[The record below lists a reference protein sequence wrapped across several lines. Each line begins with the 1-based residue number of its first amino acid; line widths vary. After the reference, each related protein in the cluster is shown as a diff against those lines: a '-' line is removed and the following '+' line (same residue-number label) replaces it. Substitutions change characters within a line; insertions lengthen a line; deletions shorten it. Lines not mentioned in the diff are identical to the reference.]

1 MMYAGKSMGIN
12 EAKKIPTP
20 DRVGIAKAKA
30 LKEYMASRNDLYFL
44 YSHPSVLMC
53 CFEDMFVYHPVKNK
67 FVLKTSKKE
76 ADKIANETIEKLAV
90 LQPSFTCE
98 NCENE
103 IHKQF
108 SITKCGKKNG
118 EIIRMKVCRSCEQ
131 II

>member
-1 MMYAGKSMGIN
+1 MDIS
-12 EAKKIPTP
+12 EARKLLTP
-20 DRVGIAKAKA
+20 ARVGIAKAKA

-53 CFEDMFVYHPVKNK
+53 CFEDIFAYHPVKNK
-67 FVLKTSKKE
+67 FVLKISKKE
-76 ADKIANETIEKLAV
+76 ADRIADETIEKLAA

-108 SITKCGKKNG
+108 SITKCGKKND